1 MKQFKVCSLCCRR
14 GRYIIR
20 TKWFRIY
27 WNGSFSKLEI
37 DLGRVG
43 GWELACYF
51 GTIQGAAKIR
61 LNPSLKHL
69 EYKISL
75 MNPNQL

>member
-1 MKQFKVCSLCCRR
+1 MRLRR
-14 GRYIIR
+14 GYYVVRGR
-20 TKWFRIY
+20 WFRVY

-37 DLGRVG
+37 DLGRIG
-43 GWELACYF
+43 SWELACYF
-51 GTIQGAAKIR
+51 GTTQGMAKIR

-75 MNPNQL
+75 MTPNCL